1 MAENGICDRRGFAA
15 LELLIAIAVGA
26 LIVALAIPALER
38 YQRLRDLRQSGRQL
52 LAAVRLAQ
60 QQAGTLDEDVRLV
73 YTAGPPARYTIERLD
88 GTGLHHAV
96 LPAGLMLSGS
106 YAGTPL
112 QFRPS
117 GAPVA
122 PGEFCLTEGT
132 QWLRLDVS
140 PLTGRAS
147 LTEAAAC
154 P

>member
-1 MAENGICDRRGFAA
+1 MSGRRGFAA
-15 LELLIAIAVGA
+15 LELVIAIAVGA

-38 YQRLRDLRQSGRQL
+38 YQRLRDLRQTGGQF

-60 QQAGTLDEDVRLV
+60 QHAATLDEDVRVV
-73 YTAGPPARYTIERLD
+73 YTAGPPGRYTIERLD
-88 GTGLHHAV
+88 GTSLHRGE
-96 LPAGLMLSGS
+96 LPPALTVSGS
-106 YAGTPL
+106 YAAAAL

-117 GAPVA
+117 GAPVV

-140 PLTGRAS
+140 AGTGRAR
-147 LTEAAAC
+147 LAEAASC

>member
-1 MAENGICDRRGFAA
+1 MRGRRGFAA

-60 QQAGTLDEDVRLV
+60 QQAATLDEDVRLV
-73 YTAGPPARYTIERLD
+73 YTAGPPPRYAIERLD
-88 GTGLHHAV
+88 GTGLYRSE
-96 LPAGLMLSGS
+96 LPSGLMLSGS
-106 YAGTPL
+106 YAAVPL

-140 PLTGRAS
+140 AGTGRAQ
-147 LTEAAAC
+147 LEEAASC

>member
-1 MAENGICDRRGFAA
+1 MSGRGGFAA
-15 LELLIAIAVGA
+15 LELLIAIALGA

-52 LAAVRLAQ
+52 LGVVRLAQ

-73 YTAGPPARYTIERLD
+73 VAAGPPARYTIERLD
-88 GTGLHHAV
+88 GTGLHHGE
-96 LPAGLMLSGS
+96 LPAAVALSGS
-106 YAGTPL
+106 YAATPL

-122 PGEFCLTEGT
+122 PGEFCLTEGA

-140 PLTGRAS
+140 ALTGRAG
-147 LTEAAAC
+147 LAEAAAC